1 MTEPEA
7 RRDEPRTEEPAA
19 RLTEDMAEITRHE
32 RLKIRD
38 PLVEAV
44 RGTGVTAALLAGA
57 GFFGT
62 LAVLAGTGT
71 ALRPME
77 TRMPPVRAA
86 ATLTGAY
93 LGASAAL
100 ALLAVGRVRRAES
113 RSAAVTRELRRVM
126 RASMREAN
134 R

>member
-7 RRDEPRTEEPAA
+7 HRDEPRTEESTA
-19 RLTEDMAEITRHE
+19 RLSEDMAEITRHE
-32 RLKIRD
+32 LLKIRD
-38 PLVEAV
+38 AIVEAV

-62 LAVLAGTGT
+62 LAVLTGT
-71 ALRPME
+71 ATALRAME

-93 LGASAAL
+93 LGASAGL
-100 ALLAVGRVRRAES
+100 ALLAVGRVRRTEY
-113 RSAAVTRELRRVM
+113 RSAAVTREIRRIM
-126 RASMREAN
+126 RASLREAD